1 MVSIFH
7 KRVRK
12 GGRGRRG
19 PDGKIHG
26 IIDAG
31 IRLLA
36 RKDYEAIS
44 MARIV
49 REAGCSVGALYARF
63 PNKDSYLYHLIAS
76 AYRTMAHRAETEL
89 EAQPTRHMPLPSLV
103 RHVVGHVVSTMTD
116 ARAAGVIRATIKL
129 STVKP
134 ITIELFEDYRKEVTR
149 LAVTVLAPRI
159 QGNSTGAIRLGMQI
173 VLATVT
179 DAVLQPHPGPMVAGT
194 KRMKDALTQIML
206 GYLGASA
213 SGSWAGE
220 EADGEDETET
230 ALEPDDAEKDD
241 TPTNA
246 NAVYDPDLRTFHKPK
261 GVAKQ
266 PSVSKGKNSNITKP
280 GLVSRNAA
288 PANPPARVAVKPP
301 TVPKGPPGP
310 IRPKP
315 KRRVV

>member
-1 MVSIFH
+1 VVSIFQ

-12 GGRGRRG
+12 SSRRRRG
-19 PDGKIHG
+19 PDGKFHG

-44 MARIV
+44 MARIA

-63 PNKDSYLYHLIAS
+63 PEKNSYLYHLIAS

-89 EAQPTRHMPLPSLV
+89 EAQPSGHMPLPSLV
-103 RHVVGHVVSTMTD
+103 RHVVGHIVGTMTD

-149 LAVTVLAPRI
+149 SAVAVLSPRI
-159 QGNSTGAIRLGMQI
+159 RGNSTGAIRLGMQI

-179 DAVLQPHPGPMVAGT
+179 DAILQPHPGPMAAGT
-194 KRMKDALTQIML
+194 KRMKDALAQVML
-206 GYLGASA
+206 GYLGGSK

-230 ALEPDDAEKDD
+230 ALEPDEPEKDD
-241 TPTNA
+241 TPTDA
-246 NAVYDPDLRTFHKPK
+246 NAVYDPELRTFHKPT
-261 GVAKQ
+261 GMAKQ
-266 PSVSKGKNSNITKP
+266 PSVSKVKNSKITKA
-280 GLVSRNAA
+280 GHVSRNTSPASLSA
-288 PANPPARVAVKPP
+288 PTIVKPP
-301 TVPKGPPGP
+301 AVPKGSPEPT
-310 IRPKP
+310 KP
-315 KRRVV
+315 KRKHRWI

>member
-1 MVSIFH
+1 MVSIFK

-44 MARIV
+44 MARIA

-89 EAQPTRHMPLPSLV
+89 EAKPSGHMPLPSLV

-116 ARAAGVIRATIKL
+116 TRAAGVIRATNKL

-134 ITIELFEDYRKEVTR
+134 ITIKLFEDYRA
-149 LAVTVLAPRI
+149 AVTQSAVAVLSPRI
-159 QGNSTGAIRLGMQI
+159 GGVSTGAIRLGMQI

-179 DAVLQPHPGPMVAGT
+179 DAVLQPRPGPMAAGT
-194 KRMKDALTQIML
+194 KRMKDALTQVML
-206 GYLGASA
+206 GYLGVSA
-213 SGSWAGE
+213 KGSWAGE

-230 ALEPDDAEKDD
+230 ALVADDSEKDD
-241 TPTNA
+241 PPTGA
-246 NAVYDPDLRTFHKPK
+246 NAVYDPDLRTFHKPT
-261 GVAKQ
+261 GTAKQ
-266 PSVSKGKNSNITKP
+266 PPASKGNNSKITKT
-280 GLVSRNAA
+280 GHVSRNASPSSPSA
-288 PANPPARVAVKPP
+288 PMAVKPP
-301 TVPKGPPGP
+301 TVPKGPPAP
-310 IRPKP
+310 NKP
-315 KRRVV
+315 KRRHRII

>member
-1 MVSIFH
+1 MVSIFY

-12 GGRGRRG
+12 GGRRQRG
-19 PDGKIHG
+19 PDGKVHG

-44 MARIV
+44 MARIA

-89 EAQPTRHMPLPSLV
+89 EARPSRHLPLPSLV
-103 RHVVGHVVSTMTD
+103 RLVVEHVVNSLTD

-134 ITIELFEDYRKEVTR
+134 ITIELFEDYRA
-149 LAVTVLAPRI
+149 AVTQSAVAALSPRI
-159 QGNSTGAIRLGMQI
+159 GGVSTGTIRLGMQI

-179 DAVLQPHPGPMVAGT
+179 DAILQPHPGPMAAGT
-194 KRMKDALTQIML
+194 KRMKEALTQVML
-206 GYLGASA
+206 GYIGVSA
-213 SGSWAGE
+213 KSSWAGE
-220 EADGEDETET
+220 EADGEDKAET
-230 ALEPDDAEKDD
+230 ALEPDDTENDD
-241 TPTNA
+241 TPTDA
-246 NAVYDPDLRTFHKPK
+246 SAVDNPDLRTFHKPT
-261 GVAKQ
+261 GAAKQ
-266 PSVSKGKNSNITKP
+266 QPPPKGRKP
-280 GLVSRNAA
+280 QIGKPVPASRNAA

-310 IRPKP
+310 IRPK
-315 KRRVV
+315 RRHRII